1 MGEELRIGRDGGLTI
16 PAPVARALGEHP
28 LQLASWSEQHL
39 LLAAGAAPPTVLLAG
54 TLGEVGPIDLL
65 SFCNMFRKSGLLHFR
80 LAGGDKSLHFHNG
93 EIAYAAS
100 TFPEEEIGEVLHALG
115 KVDRDALQ
123 AARQLAAGRLPLGRL
138 LVEQGTV
145 SAQDLW
151 AATRSLVETI
161 VCSLFTFQRGDFV
174 LLDRRL
180 ADDLAVRLS
189 MNTQALIMEG
199 LRRIDERAFYLQR
212 VKSLDAVPV
221 ATGTVPDDL
230 DGPARKLLEMI
241 AAGAGPARDVLRRA
255 GLGEFDGL
263 RLLSRLLERGA
274 VTMEE
279 APAPA
284 VEGELAEV
292 IAIFNGVLTTL
303 YRAVSARNPYF
314 RNEIGRFLRDLPS
327 PHSYIFRQAGVNA
340 DGAVDGG
347 RLAANLAGLEPRDR
361 LRLLTAALNELVFME
376 CLVLRRELGAADSAG
391 LIRRVQDVAQRV
403 QTLIGRDDHG

>member
-1 MGEELRIGRDGGLTI
+1 
-16 PAPVARALGEHP
+16 
-28 LQLASWSEQHL
+28 
-39 LLAAGAAPPTVLLAG
+39 
-54 TLGEVGPIDLL
+54 
-65 SFCNMFRKSGLLHFR
+65 MFRKSGQLHFR

-115 KVDRDALQ
+115 KVDREVLQ
-123 AARQLAAGRLPLGRL
+123 AARQLAGDRLPLGRL

-161 VCSLFTFQRGDFV
+161 VCSLFTCQQGDFV

-189 MNTQALIMEG
+189 LNTQALIMEG

-221 ATGTVPDDL
+221 ATGTVAEDL
-230 DGPARKLLEMI
+230 DGPARKLLELV
-241 AAGAGPARDVLRRA
+241 ATGTGPARDVLRRA
-255 GLGEFDGL
+255 GLGEFDGV

-274 VTMEE
+274 ITMEE
-279 APAPA
+279 TPAPA

-314 RNEIGRFLRDLPS
+314 RNEINRFLRDLPS
-327 PHSYIFRQAGVNA
+327 PHSYLFRQAGVNE
-340 DGAVDGG
+340 DGALDGG
-347 RLAANLAGLEPRDR
+347 RLAANLAGLAPRDR
-361 LRLLTAALNELVFME
+361 LRLLAAALNELVFME